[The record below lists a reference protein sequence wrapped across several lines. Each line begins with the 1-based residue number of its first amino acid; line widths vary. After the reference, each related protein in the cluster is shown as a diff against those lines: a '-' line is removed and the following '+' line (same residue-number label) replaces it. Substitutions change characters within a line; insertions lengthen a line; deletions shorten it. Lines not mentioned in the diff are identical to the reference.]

1 MKLPFKVHFE
11 MQPTIVKNKENTMST
26 TYATDDGCYTKILDP
41 DEVIKQSKST
51 LKEAM
56 LDHPAYLALAG
67 LGIFAIG
74 YQLGR
79 NQGVNSLLR
88 FAMSN

>member
-1 MKLPFKVHFE
+1 MKLPCKVHFE
-11 MQPTIVKNKENTMST
+11 MQPTIVTNKEKTMSDND
-26 TYATDDGCYTKILDP
+26 ATQ
-41 DEVIKQSKST
+41 VIDQSKST
-51 LKEAM
+51 LKDVV

-79 NQGVNSLLR
+79 NQGVNSLLK
-88 FAMSN
+88 FAMGN

>member
-11 MQPTIVKNKENTMST
+11 MQPTIVKNEEKIMSDNDT
-26 TYATDDGCYTKILDP
+26 TQVLDAN
-41 DEVIKQSKST
+41 EVIDQSKST
-51 LKEAM
+51 LKDVV

-79 NQGVNSLLR
+79 NQGVNSLLK

>member
-11 MQPTIVKNKENTMST
+11 MQPTIVKNKEKIMSDND
-26 TYATDDGCYTKILDP
+26 ATQILDAN
-41 DEVIKQSKST
+41 EVIDQSKST
-51 LKEAM
+51 LKDVV

-67 LGIFAIG
+67 LGVFAIG

-79 NQGVNSLLR
+79 NQGVNSLLK

>member
-11 MQPTIVKNKENTMST
+11 MQPTIVKNKEKIMSDNDT
-26 TYATDDGCYTKILDP
+26 TQVLDAN
-41 DEVIKQSKST
+41 EVIDQSKST
-51 LKEAM
+51 LKDVVI
-56 LDHPAYLALAG
+56 DHPAYLALAG

-79 NQGVNSLLR
+79 NQGVSSLLK

>member
-11 MQPTIVKNKENTMST
+11 MQPTIIKNKEKTMSDND
-26 TYATDDGCYTKILDP
+26 ATQVLNA
-41 DEVIKQSKST
+41 DEVINQSKST
-51 LKEAM
+51 LKETM

-79 NQGVNSLLR
+79 NQGMNSLLK

>member
-11 MQPTIVKNKENTMST
+11 MQPTIVKNKEKIMSDNDT
-26 TYATDDGCYTKILDP
+26 TQVLDAN
-41 DEVIKQSKST
+41 EVIDQSKST
-51 LKEAM
+51 LKDVV

-74 YQLGR
+74 YQIGR
-79 NQGVNSLLR
+79 NQGVNSLLK
-88 FAMSN
+88 FAMTN

>member
-11 MQPTIVKNKENTMST
+11 MQPTIVKNKEKIMSDND
-26 TYATDDGCYTKILDP
+26 ATQILDAN
-41 DEVIKQSKST
+41 EVIDQSKST
-51 LKEAM
+51 LKDIV

>member
-11 MQPTIVKNKENTMST
+11 MQPTIVKNKEKIMSDNDT
-26 TYATDDGCYTKILDP
+26 TQVLDAN
-41 DEVIKQSKST
+41 EVIDQSKST
-51 LKEAM
+51 LKDVV
-56 LDHPAYLALAG
+56 LDHPACLALAG

-79 NQGVNSLLR
+79 NQGVNSLLK

>member
-11 MQPTIVKNKENTMST
+11 MQPTIVKNKEKIMSDND
-26 TYATDDGCYTKILDP
+26 ATQILDVN
-41 DEVIKQSKST
+41 EVIDQSKST
-51 LKEAM
+51 LKDVV

-79 NQGVNSLLR
+79 NQSVNSLLK